1 MTILYA
7 TDCNENSVS
16 ALRYAQKLSLQL
28 NAQLVLLYVYDIP
41 PVAGRTIKTEEQL
54 QRSLKGEKLELLTR
68 YYREN
73 GIKDQQKL
81 SIHFWAEYGI
91 SIADTILEYALT
103 LNCELVL
110 VGMKDEH
117 TKRGMFSG
125 NIANK
130 LLKNVNCKL
139 LIVPNTFEYSTIT
152 SIAYATD
159 FENADVRAISELKQ
173 LFPHKEVTVK
183 IVHVT
188 TDENTKEGEQMEWFK
203 EILLEK
209 IPGESISF
217 HLINAQ
223 TVPLGLRMFIGDEN
237 SSMIA
242 LLEREEQSVF
252 KRLFHKDLIKSMES
266 QIKIPILSINPKSL
280 N

>member
-7 TDCNENSVS
+7 ADCTENSVS

-41 PVAGRTIKTEEQL
+41 PVAGRTIKTEEQI
-54 QRSLKGEKLELLTR
+54 QRSLKEEKLELLTR
-68 YYREN
+68 YCKEN
-73 GIKDQQKL
+73 GIKDQPKPTMHL
-81 SIHFWAEYGI
+81 RAEYGI

-103 LNCELVL
+103 LNCDLVL

-117 TKRGMFSG
+117 TKRGVFSG

-130 LLKNVNCKL
+130 LLKHVNCKL

-173 LFPHKEVTVK
+173 LFPSKGTTLK

-188 TDENTKEGEQMEWFK
+188 TDENPKDGEQMEWFK

-209 IPGESISF
+209 IPEESISF

-223 TVPLGLRMFIGDEN
+223 TVPLGLRMFIGDE
-237 SSMIA
+237 SLGMIA
-242 LLEREEQSVF
+242 LLEREEQSLF
-252 KRLFHKDLIKSMES
+252 KKLFHKDLIKTMES
-266 QIKIPILSINPKSL
+266 EVKIPIMSINAKSVK
-280 N
+280 